1 MSLLNKMSNL
11 RSIAS
16 ATPAVT
22 RTEMTAVQVEQC
34 REAIKRDN
42 RGYNVQPNR
51 FDVAVPYRVA
61 INFNKPALGKEAGWH
76 NFGNFTSVDVAAAI
90 GSIVS
95 AAFFG
100 EKAIGGEYDATVVE
114 THPEYTAWLADV
126 RNVDIIACAMGES
139 VVDSM
144 RGTDQVPF

>member
-11 RSIAS
+11 RSVAS
-16 ATPAVT
+16 ATPVSA
-22 RTEMTAVQVEQC
+22 RTEMTDLQVTAC

-51 FDVAVPYRVA
+51 FDISAPYRVA

-95 AAFFG
+95 AGFFG
-100 EKAIGGEYDATVVE
+100 DKAIGGEYDATVVE

-139 VVDSM
+139 IVTSL
-144 RGTDQVPF
+144 RGADEVPF